1 MAREERAKKSSSSNN
16 IRNMAKGNLRRGVS
30 SGDVRVIDKAQKP
43 TVDKDGF
50 VAVTSKTVNRSVSMT
65 AFHRSQSD
73 GGWSKYTTRGSTVMS
88 KSEKP
93 KLEHLSE
100 TKPYLSP
107 EICGEKAKSIL
118 KEYFVG
124 GDTDDAVLSIHELVG
139 AGDEGSLE
147 RGAKVV
153 ESAILYVLEMKHEE
167 VDKFLSVYLQCAKEN
182 KLEPSAFLRGLN
194 DPLEFLSDIAVDAPL
209 ATPLLIRIVAELV
222 KEKIIQFDFLLN
234 SPEYFRTDQ
243 NAAKFGARVAKAVGE
258 ETISSSEVN
267 EVISKLMTEEEKTR
281 YQSVHELIESVVYD
295 AD

>member
-1 MAREERAKKSSSSNN
+1 MANGN
-16 IRNMAKGNLRRGVS
+16 IRRGLS
-30 SGDVRVIDKAQKP
+30 SGDVRALNKAQKP
-43 TVDKDGF
+43 TADKDGF
-50 VAVTSKTVNRSVSMT
+50 VAVTSKSVNRSASMT
-65 AFHRSQSD
+65 VLQRSQSD
-73 GGWSKYTTRGSTVMS
+73 AGWSKYTTRGSTVMN

-100 TKPYLSP
+100 TKSYLSP

-124 GDTDDAVLSIHELVG
+124 GDTDDAALSIHELVG
-139 AGDEGSLE
+139 VGEEGSLD

-153 ESAILYVLEMKHEE
+153 ESAILYVLEMKREE
-167 VDKFLSVYLQCAKEN
+167 VDKFLTVYLQCAKEN

-209 ATPLLIRIVAELV
+209 ATSLLVRIVAELV
-222 KEKIIQFDFLLN
+222 KEKIIDFGFLLS

-243 NAAKFGARVAKAVGE
+243 NAAKFGAQVAKAVGE
-258 ETISSSEVN
+258 ETLSSSQAN
-267 EVISKLMTEEEKTR
+267 EVISKLMTEEEKSK
-281 YQSVHELIESVVYD
+281 YQSVHELVESIVCD